1 MMYRKS
7 PTIAGYAQNRL
18 LMAAM
23 GLGLLVLAA
32 IALAMGARADESGL
46 VSKADR
52 SAIQSVI
59 SGQADA
65 FRADD
70 GAAAFGY
77 ASPSIRAMFGTPENF
92 MRMVRQGYRPVYR
105 PRVFEFQDIVEFQGV
120 PAQRV
125 FVIGPDGVPRIAV
138 YLMELQ
144 SDGSWRIDGCLLID
158 AASAFKTPV
167 IGVS

>member
-1 MMYRKS
+1 MMRRK
-7 PTIAGYAQNRL
+7 PHVIAESARSRVIIQAAGFVL
-18 LMAAM
+18 LFFAA
-23 GLGLLVLAA
+23 VAA
-32 IALAMGARADESGL
+32 ALSARADDSGL
-46 VSKADR
+46 VSAADR

-59 SGQADA
+59 SGQVDA

-77 ASPSIRAMFGTPENF
+77 ASPAIRSMFGTPENF

-105 PRVFEFQDIVEFQGV
+105 PQVFEFQDIVEIQGV

-125 FVIGPDGVPRIAV
+125 FVVGPDGVPRIAV

-144 SDGSWRIDGCLLID
+144 GDGSWRIDGCLLID
-158 AASAFKTPV
+158 AASAAMSSV
-167 IGVS
+167 IRVS